1 MITQNTNFHC
11 RNDLDKQ
18 RWEEGWRHLGAAGL
32 GSHGQGKVP
41 L

>member
-1 MITQNTNFHC
+1 MVTQNKHFHC
-11 RNDLDKQ
+11 MNDLGKW

-32 GSHGQGKVP
+32 CGHGQGEVP